1 MSQGQKYALPLH
13 DVLHVLRA
21 SSQHAYRVQADIP
34 ASRLP
39 VATKRGMCRA
49 DLLMH
54 NGRMISSA
62 IFDQTHRV
70 CLEGKD
76 AFEAICSLEDIIW
89 VVFLADFALP
99 SLEPE
104 VFSPPVEGSSGS
116 ALFPSPPPHL
126 SWTGRSP
133 PYKVSAMQ
141 AVAKGL
147 PDRHLRLLWLLID
160 GQHTVADLARLLHL
174 SQEEVGTALTGL
186 ETQGLITADPLDRR

>member
-1 MSQGQKYALPLH
+1 MSQGQKYALPLY

-34 ASRLP
+34 ASRLSI
-39 VATKRGMCRA
+39 AKRGVCRA

-54 NGRMISSA
+54 DGQVVSSA

-76 AFEAICSLEDIIW
+76 AFEAICSLEDVIW
-89 VVFLADFALP
+89 VVFLADSAHP
-99 SLEPE
+99 SLELGA
-104 VFSPPVEGSSGS
+104 FSPPVEGSSGP
-116 ALFPSPPPHL
+116 ALFSSPPPHL

-141 AVAKGL
+141 AVAKEL

-174 SQEEVGTALTGL
+174 SQEEVGSALTGL
-186 ETQGLITADPLDRR
+186 ETRGLITADPLDRR